1 MKIAII
7 GAAYTGLATA
17 KYFKSLG
24 HNISVTTTKESRRE
38 ELEEVGDKVTVMF
51 GSDQDKMKELLVDQE
66 ILILTVAGGMVE
78 KDGKT
83 IMDPDLYKDA
93 YVGTAES
100 VVNAI
105 GSDSSLRQIVF
116 TSSLNAY
123 GDGCGAD
130 EITEEIEANPL
141 NPFQEVYVTTEGLL
155 RGLENDQL
163 GVCIFRTGTIHGPGR
178 EWKNQLAQMSGQKIP
193 FDGSSDAM
201 IVHRD
206 DVVRAIEMSIN
217 KNLNGLYNLFNEI
230 KISKAEFFAQVCDEN
245 GYKHVQW
252 LNLSPGPKN
261 VSNEKIKANGLR
273 FLDPDAKRDSEN
285 LLD

>member
-7 GAAYTGLATA
+7 GAAYTGLETA

-24 HNISVTTTKESRRE
+24 HNISVTTTKESRRA
-38 ELEEVGDKVTVMF
+38 ELEEVADKVTVMF
-51 GSDQDKMKELLVDQE
+51 GSDQEKMKELLFDQE
-66 ILILTVAGGMVE
+66 ILVLTVAGGMIE

-83 IMDPDLYKDA
+83 IMDPDLYRDA

-105 GSDSSLRQIVF
+105 GSDSSLRQIIF

-123 GDGCGAD
+123 GDGGGAD
-130 EITEEIEANPL
+130 EITEEVEANPL
-141 NPFQEVYVTTEGLL
+141 NPFQDVYVTTEGLL

-178 EWKNQLAQMSGQKIP
+178 EWKNQLALMSGQKIP

-206 DVVRAIEMSIN
+206 DVVRAIEMAIN
-217 KNLNGLYNLFNEI
+217 KNLNGLYNLFNEV
-230 KISKAEFFAQVCDEN
+230 KTSKAEFFAQVCDEQ
-245 GYKHVQW
+245 GLAHVEW
-252 LNLSPGPKN
+252 LNLSRGPKN
-261 VSNEKIKANGLR
+261 VSNQKIKDAGLM
-273 FLDPDAKRDSEN
+273 FLDPDSSQDFKN
-285 LLD
+285 LL

>member
-38 ELEEVGDKVTVMF
+38 ELEEVADKVTVMF

-105 GSDSSLRQIVF
+105 GADSSLRQIIF

-123 GDGCGAD
+123 GDGGGAD

-206 DVVRAIEMSIN
+206 DVVRAIEMAIN
-217 KNLNGLYNLFNEI
+217 KNLNGLYNLFNEVTT
-230 KISKAEFFAQVCDEN
+230 SKAEFFARVCDKE
-245 GYKHVQW
+245 GLAHVEW

-261 VSNEKIKANGLR
+261 VSNQKIKGAGLM
-273 FLDPDAKRDSEN
+273 FLDPDASQDFKN
-285 LLD
+285 LL

>member
-66 ILILTVAGGMVE
+66 ILVLTVAGGMVE

-105 GSDSSLRQIVF
+105 GSDSSLQQIIF

-123 GDGCGAD
+123 GDGGGAE

-163 GVCIFRTGTIHGPGR
+163 GVCIYRTGTIHGPGR

-230 KISKAEFFAQVCDEN
+230 KISKAEFFAQVCDEQ
-245 GYKHVQW
+245 GLAHVEW

-261 VSNEKIKANGLR
+261 VSNQKIKDAGLM
-273 FLDPDAKRDSEN
+273 FLDPDGKKDFKN
-285 LLD
+285 LL

>member
-105 GSDSSLRQIVF
+105 GSDSSLRQIIF

-123 GDGCGAD
+123 GDGGGAD

-178 EWKNQLAQMSGQKIP
+178 EWKNQLALMSGQKIP

-206 DVVRAIEMSIN
+206 DVVRAIEMAIN
-217 KNLNGLYNLFNEI
+217 KNLNGLYNLFNEV
-230 KISKAEFFAQVCDEN
+230 KISKAEFFAQVCEEQGLD
-245 GYKHVQW
+245 HVEW

-261 VSNEKIKANGLR
+261 VSNQKIKDAGLM
-273 FLDPDAKRDSEN
+273 FLDPDASQDFKN
-285 LLD
+285 LL

>member
-7 GAAYTGLATA
+7 GAAYTGLETA

-38 ELEEVGDKVTVMF
+38 ELEEVADKVTVMF

-66 ILILTVAGGMVE
+66 ILVLTVAGGMVE

-83 IMDPDLYKDA
+83 IMDPDLYRDA

-105 GSDSSLRQIVF
+105 GSDSSLRQIIF

-123 GDGCGAD
+123 GDGGGAD

-206 DVVRAIEMSIN
+206 DVVRAIEMAIN
-217 KNLNGLYNLFNEI
+217 KNLNGLYNLFNEV
-230 KISKAEFFAQVCDEN
+230 KTSKAEFFAQVCDEQ
-245 GYKHVQW
+245 GLDHVEW

-261 VSNEKIKANGLR
+261 VSNQKIKDAGLM
-273 FLDPDAKRDSEN
+273 FLDPDASQDFKN
-285 LLD
+285 LL

>member
-7 GAAYTGLATA
+7 GAAYTGLETA

-38 ELEEVGDKVTVMF
+38 ELEEVADKVTVMF

-66 ILILTVAGGMVE
+66 ILVLTVAGGMVE

-83 IMDPDLYKDA
+83 IMDPDLYRDA

-105 GSDSSLRQIVF
+105 GSDSSLQQIIF

-123 GDGCGAD
+123 GDGGGAD

-163 GVCIFRTGTIHGPGR
+163 RVCIFRTGTIHGPGR
-178 EWKNQLAQMSGQKIP
+178 EWKNQLALMSGQKIP

-206 DVVRAIEMSIN
+206 DVVRAIEMAIN
-217 KNLNGLYNLFNEI
+217 KNLKGLYNLFNEV
-230 KISKAEFFAQVCDEN
+230 KTSKAEFFAQVCDEQ
-245 GYKHVQW
+245 GLDHVEW

-261 VSNEKIKANGLR
+261 VSNQKIKDAGLM
-273 FLDPDAKRDSEN
+273 FLDPDASQDFKN
-285 LLD
+285 LL

>member
-38 ELEEVGDKVTVMF
+38 ELEEVADKVTVMF

-66 ILILTVAGGMVE
+66 ILVLTVAGGMIE

-83 IMDPDLYKDA
+83 IMDPDLYRDA

-105 GSDSSLRQIVF
+105 GSDSSLRQIIF

-123 GDGCGAD
+123 GDGGGAD
-130 EITEEIEANPL
+130 EITEEVEANPL
-141 NPFQEVYVTTEGLL
+141 NPFQDVYVTTEGLL

-178 EWKNQLAQMSGQKIP
+178 EWKNQLALMSGQKIP

-206 DVVRAIEMSIN
+206 DVVRAIEMAIN
-217 KNLNGLYNLFNEI
+217 KNLNGLYNLFNEV
-230 KISKAEFFAQVCDEN
+230 KTSKAEFFAQVCDEQ
-245 GYKHVQW
+245 GLDHVEW

-261 VSNEKIKANGLR
+261 VSNQKIKDAGLM
-273 FLDPDAKRDSEN
+273 FLDPDASQDFKN
-285 LLD
+285 LL

>member
-38 ELEEVGDKVTVMF
+38 ELEEVADKVTVMF

-66 ILILTVAGGMVE
+66 ILVLTVAGGMIE

-83 IMDPDLYKDA
+83 IMDPDLYRDA

-105 GSDSSLRQIVF
+105 GSDSSLQQIIF

-123 GDGCGAD
+123 GDGGGAD

-178 EWKNQLAQMSGQKIP
+178 EWKNQLALMSGQKIP

-206 DVVRAIEMSIN
+206 DVVRAIEMAIN
-217 KNLNGLYNLFNEI
+217 KNLNGLYNLFNEV
-230 KISKAEFFAQVCDEN
+230 KTSKAEFFAQVCDEQ
-245 GYKHVQW
+245 GLDHVEW

-261 VSNEKIKANGLR
+261 VSNQKIKDAGLM
-273 FLDPDAKRDSEN
+273 FLDPDASQDFKN
-285 LLD
+285 LL

>member
-38 ELEEVGDKVTVMF
+38 ELEEVADKVTVMF

-66 ILILTVAGGMVE
+66 ILVLTVAGGMVE

-83 IMDPDLYKDA
+83 IMDPDLYRDA

-105 GSDSSLRQIVF
+105 GSESSLRQIIF

-123 GDGCGAD
+123 GDGGGAD

-206 DVVRAIEMSIN
+206 DVVRAIEMAIN
-217 KNLNGLYNLFNEI
+217 KNLNGLYNLFNEV
-230 KISKAEFFAQVCDEN
+230 KTSKAEFFAQVCNEQGLD
-245 GYKHVQW
+245 HVEW

-261 VSNEKIKANGLR
+261 VSNQKIKDAGLM
-273 FLDPDAKRDSEN
+273 FLDPDSSQDFKN
-285 LLD
+285 LL

>member
-38 ELEEVGDKVTVMF
+38 ELEEVADKVTVMF

-66 ILILTVAGGMVE
+66 ILVLTVAGGMVE

-83 IMDPDLYKDA
+83 IMDPDLYRDA

-105 GSDSSLRQIVF
+105 DSNSSLRQIIF

-123 GDGCGAD
+123 GDGGGAD

-141 NPFQEVYVTTEGLL
+141 NPFQEIYVTTEDLL

-163 GVCIFRTGTIHGPGR
+163 RVCIFRTGTIHGPGR

-206 DVVRAIEMSIN
+206 DVVRAIEMAIN
-217 KNLNGLYNLFNEI
+217 KNLNGLFNLFNEV
-230 KISKAEFFAQVCDEN
+230 KTTKAEFFAHVCDEQ
-245 GYKHVQW
+245 GLTHVEW

-261 VSNEKIKANGLR
+261 VSNQKIKDAGLM
-273 FLDPDAKRDSEN
+273 FLDPDASQDFKN
-285 LLD
+285 LL

>member
-7 GAAYTGLATA
+7 GAAYTGLETA

-38 ELEEVGDKVTVMF
+38 ELEEVADKVTVMF

-66 ILILTVAGGMVE
+66 ILVLTVAGGMVE

-105 GSDSSLRQIVF
+105 GSDSSLRQIIF

-123 GDGCGAD
+123 GDGGGAD

-141 NPFQEVYVTTEGLL
+141 NPFQDVYVTTEGLL

-206 DVVRAIEMSIN
+206 DVVRAIEMAIN
-217 KNLNGLYNLFNEI
+217 KNLNGLYNLFNEVTT
-230 KISKAEFFAQVCDEN
+230 SKAEFFARVCDEQ
-245 GYKHVQW
+245 GLAHVEW

-261 VSNEKIKANGLR
+261 VSNQKIKDAGLM
-273 FLDPDAKRDSEN
+273 FLDPDASQDFKN
-285 LLD
+285 LL

>member
-38 ELEEVGDKVTVMF
+38 ELEEVADKVTVMF

-66 ILILTVAGGMVE
+66 ILVLTVAGGMVE

-83 IMDPDLYKDA
+83 IMDPDLYRDA

-105 GSDSSLRQIVF
+105 GSDSSLRQIIF

-123 GDGCGAD
+123 GDGGGAD

-206 DVVRAIEMSIN
+206 DVVRAIEMAIN
-217 KNLNGLYNLFNEI
+217 KNLNGLYNLFNEV
-230 KISKAEFFAQVCDEN
+230 KTSKAEFFARVCDEQ
-245 GYKHVQW
+245 GLAHVEW

-261 VSNEKIKANGLR
+261 VSNQKIKDAGLM
-273 FLDPDAKRDSEN
+273 FLDPDASQDFKN
-285 LLD
+285 LL

>member
-38 ELEEVGDKVTVMF
+38 ELEEVADKVTVMF

-66 ILILTVAGGMVE
+66 ILVLTVAGGMVE

-83 IMDPDLYKDA
+83 IMDPDLYRDA

-100 VVNAI
+100 VANAI
-105 GSDSSLRQIVF
+105 GSDSSLRQIIF

-123 GDGCGAD
+123 GDGGGAD

-178 EWKNQLAQMSGQKIP
+178 EWKNQLALMSGQKIP

-206 DVVRAIEMSIN
+206 DVVRAIEMAIN
-217 KNLNGLYNLFNEI
+217 KNLNGLYNLFNEV
-230 KISKAEFFAQVCDEN
+230 KTSKAEFFAQVCDEQ
-245 GYKHVQW
+245 GLDHVEW

-261 VSNEKIKANGLR
+261 VSNQKIKDAGLM
-273 FLDPDAKRDSEN
+273 FLDPDANLDFKN
-285 LLD
+285 LL

>member
-17 KYFKSLG
+17 KYLKSLG

-38 ELEEVGDKVTVMF
+38 ELEEVADKVTVMF
-51 GSDQDKMKELLVDQE
+51 GSDQEKMKELLFDQE
-66 ILILTVAGGMVE
+66 ILVLTVAGGMIE

-83 IMDPDLYKDA
+83 IMDPDLYRDA

-105 GSDSSLRQIVF
+105 GSDSSLRQIIF

-123 GDGCGAD
+123 GDGGGAD

-178 EWKNQLAQMSGQKIP
+178 EWKNQLALMSGQKIP

-206 DVVRAIEMSIN
+206 DVVRAIEMAIN
-217 KNLNGLYNLFNEI
+217 KNLNGLYNLFNEV
-230 KISKAEFFAQVCDEN
+230 KTSKAEFFAQVCDEQ
-245 GYKHVQW
+245 GLDHVEW

-261 VSNEKIKANGLR
+261 VSNQKIKDAGLM
-273 FLDPDAKRDSEN
+273 FLDPDASQDFKN
-285 LLD
+285 LL

>member
-38 ELEEVGDKVTVMF
+38 ELEEVADKVTVMF
-51 GSDQDKMKELLVDQE
+51 GSDQEKMKELLVDQE
-66 ILILTVAGGMVE
+66 ILVLTVAGGMVE

-83 IMDPDLYKDA
+83 IMDPDLYRDA

-105 GSDSSLRQIVF
+105 GSDSSLRQIIF

-123 GDGCGAD
+123 GDGGGAD

-178 EWKNQLAQMSGQKIP
+178 EWKSQLALMSGQKIP

-206 DVVRAIEMSIN
+206 DVVRAIEMAIN
-217 KNLNGLYNLFNEI
+217 KNLNGLYNLFNEV
-230 KISKAEFFAQVCDEN
+230 KTSKAEFFAQVCDEQ
-245 GYKHVQW
+245 GLDHVEW

-261 VSNEKIKANGLR
+261 VSNQKIKDAGLM
-273 FLDPDAKRDSEN
+273 FLDPDASQDFKN
-285 LLD
+285 LL

>member
-38 ELEEVGDKVTVMF
+38 ELEEVADKVTVMF
-51 GSDQDKMKELLVDQE
+51 GSDQEKMKELLVDQE
-66 ILILTVAGGMVE
+66 ILVLTVAGGMIE

-105 GSDSSLRQIVF
+105 GSDSSLRQIIF

-123 GDGCGAD
+123 GDGGGAD

-206 DVVRAIEMSIN
+206 DVVRAIEMAIN
-217 KNLNGLYNLFNEI
+217 KNLKGLYNLFNEVTT
-230 KISKAEFFAQVCDEN
+230 SKADFFARVCDEQ
-245 GYKHVQW
+245 GLAHVEW

-261 VSNEKIKANGLR
+261 VSNQKIKDAGLM
-273 FLDPDAKRDSEN
+273 FLDPDASQDFKN
-285 LLD
+285 LL

>member
-38 ELEEVGDKVTVMF
+38 ELEEVADKVTVMF

-66 ILILTVAGGMVE
+66 ILVLTVAGGMVE

-83 IMDPDLYKDA
+83 IMDPDLYRDA

-105 GSDSSLRQIVF
+105 GSDSSLQQIIF

-123 GDGCGAD
+123 GDGGGAD

-163 GVCIFRTGTIHGPGR
+163 RVCIFRTGTIHGPGR
-178 EWKNQLAQMSGQKIP
+178 EWKNQLALMSGQKIP

-206 DVVRAIEMSIN
+206 DVVRAIEMAIN
-217 KNLNGLYNLFNEI
+217 KNLNGLYNLFNEV
-230 KISKAEFFAQVCDEN
+230 KTSKAEFFAQVCDEQ
-245 GYKHVQW
+245 GLDHVEW

-261 VSNEKIKANGLR
+261 VSNQKIKDAGLM
-273 FLDPDAKRDSEN
+273 FLDPDASQDFKN
-285 LLD
+285 LL

>member
-7 GAAYTGLATA
+7 GAAYTGLETA

-38 ELEEVGDKVTVMF
+38 ELEEVADKVTVMF

-78 KDGKT
+78 KEGKT
-83 IMDPDLYKDA
+83 IMDPNLYRDA

-105 GSDSSLRQIVF
+105 DSDSSLRQIIF

-123 GDGCGAD
+123 GDGGGAD

-206 DVVRAIEMSIN
+206 DVVRAIEMAIN
-217 KNLNGLYNLFNEI
+217 KNLNGLYNLFNEVTT
-230 KISKAEFFAQVCDEN
+230 SKAEFFARVCDEQELA
-245 GYKHVQW
+245 HVEW

-261 VSNEKIKANGLR
+261 VSNQKIKDAGLM
-273 FLDPDAKRDSEN
+273 FLDPDANQDFKN
-285 LLD
+285 LL

>member
-17 KYFKSLG
+17 KYLKSLG

-38 ELEEVGDKVTVMF
+38 ELEEVADKVTVMF
-51 GSDQDKMKELLVDQE
+51 GSDQEKMKELLFDQE
-66 ILILTVAGGMVE
+66 ILVLTVAGGMIE

-83 IMDPDLYKDA
+83 IMDPDLYRDA

-105 GSDSSLRQIVF
+105 GSDSSLRQIIF

-123 GDGCGAD
+123 GDGGGAD

-206 DVVRAIEMSIN
+206 DVVRAIEMAIN
-217 KNLNGLYNLFNEI
+217 KNLKGLYNLFNEVTT
-230 KISKAEFFAQVCDEN
+230 SKADFFARVCDEQ
-245 GYKHVQW
+245 GLAHVEW

-261 VSNEKIKANGLR
+261 VSNQKIKDAGLM
-273 FLDPDAKRDSEN
+273 FLDPDASQDFKN
-285 LLD
+285 LL

>member
-66 ILILTVAGGMVE
+66 ILVLTVAGGMVE

-83 IMDPDLYKDA
+83 IMDPDLYRDA

-105 GSDSSLRQIVF
+105 GSESSLRQIIF

-123 GDGCGAD
+123 GDGGGAD

-206 DVVRAIEMSIN
+206 DVVRAIEMAIN
-217 KNLNGLYNLFNEI
+217 KNLNGLYNLFNEVTT
-230 KISKAEFFAQVCDEN
+230 SKAEFFARVCDEQELA
-245 GYKHVQW
+245 HVEW

-261 VSNEKIKANGLR
+261 VSNQKIKDAGLM
-273 FLDPDAKRDSEN
+273 FLDPDASQDFKN
-285 LLD
+285 LL

>member
-7 GAAYTGLATA
+7 GAAYTGLETA

-38 ELEEVGDKVTVMF
+38 ELEEIADKVTVMF
-51 GSDQDKMKELLVDQE
+51 GSDQDRMKELLVDQE

-83 IMDPDLYKDA
+83 IMDPDLYRDA

-105 GSDSSLRQIVF
+105 GSDSSLRQIIF

-123 GDGCGAD
+123 GDGGGAD
-130 EITEEIEANPL
+130 EITEEVEANPL
-141 NPFQEVYVTTEGLL
+141 DPFQDVYVTTEGLL

-178 EWKNQLAQMSGQKIP
+178 EWKNQLALMSGQKIP

-206 DVVRAIEMSIN
+206 DVVRAIEMAIN
-217 KNLNGLYNLFNEI
+217 KNLNGLYNLFNEV
-230 KISKAEFFAQVCDEN
+230 KISKAEFFAQVCDEQ
-245 GYKHVQW
+245 GLDHVEW

-261 VSNEKIKANGLR
+261 VSNQKIKDAGLM
-273 FLDPDAKRDSEN
+273 FLDPDASQDFKN
-285 LLD
+285 LL

>member
-38 ELEEVGDKVTVMF
+38 ELEEVADKVTVMF
-51 GSDQDKMKELLVDQE
+51 GSDQDRMKELLVDQE

-105 GSDSSLRQIVF
+105 GADSSLRQIIF

-123 GDGCGAD
+123 GDGGGAD

-178 EWKNQLAQMSGQKIP
+178 EWKNQLALMSGQKIP

-206 DVVRAIEMSIN
+206 DVVRAIEMAIN
-217 KNLNGLYNLFNEI
+217 KNLNGLYNLFNEV
-230 KISKAEFFAQVCDEN
+230 KTSKAEFFAQVCDEQ
-245 GYKHVQW
+245 GLDHVEW
-252 LNLSPGPKN
+252 LNLRPGPKN
-261 VSNEKIKANGLR
+261 VSNQKIKDAGLM
-273 FLDPDAKRDSEN
+273 FLDPDASQDFKN
-285 LLD
+285 LL

>member
-38 ELEEVGDKVTVMF
+38 ELEEVADKVTVMF
-51 GSDQDKMKELLVDQE
+51 GSDQEKMKELLVDQE

-83 IMDPDLYKDA
+83 IMDPDLYRDA

-105 GSDSSLRQIVF
+105 GSDSSLRQIIF

-123 GDGCGAD
+123 GDGGGAD

-178 EWKNQLAQMSGQKIP
+178 EWKNQLALMSGQKIP
-193 FDGSSDAM
+193 FDGNSDAM

-206 DVVRAIEMSIN
+206 DVVRAIEMAIN
-217 KNLNGLYNLFNEI
+217 KNLNGLYNLFNEV
-230 KISKAEFFAQVCDEN
+230 KTSKAEFFAQVCDEQ
-245 GYKHVQW
+245 GLDHVEW

-261 VSNEKIKANGLR
+261 VSNQKIKDAGLM
-273 FLDPDAKRDSEN
+273 FLDPDASQDFKN
-285 LLD
+285 LL

>member
-7 GAAYTGLATA
+7 GAAYTGLETA

-38 ELEEVGDKVTVMF
+38 ELEEVADKVTVMF
-51 GSDQDKMKELLVDQE
+51 GSDQEKMKELLVDQE
-66 ILILTVAGGMVE
+66 ILVLTVAGGMIE

-83 IMDPDLYKDA
+83 IMDPDLYRDA

-105 GSDSSLRQIVF
+105 GSDSSLRQIIF

-123 GDGCGAD
+123 GDGGGAD

-178 EWKNQLAQMSGQKIP
+178 EWKNQLALMSGQKIP

-206 DVVRAIEMSIN
+206 DVVRAIEMAIN
-217 KNLNGLYNLFNEI
+217 KNLNGLYNLFNEV
-230 KISKAEFFAQVCDEN
+230 KTSKAEFFAQVCDEQ
-245 GYKHVQW
+245 GLDHVEW

-261 VSNEKIKANGLR
+261 VSNQKIKDAGLM
-273 FLDPDAKRDSEN
+273 FLDPDASQDFKN
-285 LLD
+285 LL

>member
-1 MKIAII
+1 MKITII

-24 HNISVTTTKESRRE
+24 HSISVTTTKESRRE
-38 ELEEVGDKVTVMF
+38 ELEQVADKVTVMF
-51 GSDQDKMKELLVDQE
+51 GSDREKMKELLVDQE
-66 ILILTVAGGMVE
+66 ILVLTVAGGMVE

-83 IMDPDLYKDA
+83 IMDPDLYRDA

-105 GSDSSLRQIVF
+105 GPDSSLKQIIF

-123 GDGCGAD
+123 GDGGGAD
-130 EITEEIEANPL
+130 EISEEIEANPL

-155 RGLENDQL
+155 RDLENDKL
-163 GVCIFRTGTIHGPGR
+163 GICIFRTGTIHGPGR

-193 FDGSSDAM
+193 FDGNSDAM

-206 DVVRAIEMSIN
+206 DVVRAIEMAIN
-217 KNLNGLYNLFNEI
+217 KNLHGLYNLFNEV
-230 KISKAEFFAQVCDEN
+230 KISKEAFFAQVCDEQ
-245 GYKHVQW
+245 GLAHVEW

-261 VSNEKIKANGLR
+261 VSNQKIKDAGLM
-273 FLDPDAKRDSEN
+273 FLDPDASQDFKN
-285 LLD
+285 LL

>member
-17 KYFKSLG
+17 KYFKSFG

-38 ELEEVGDKVTVMF
+38 ELEEVADKVTVMF

-66 ILILTVAGGMVE
+66 ILVLTVAGGMVE

-83 IMDPDLYKDA
+83 IMDPDLYRDA

-105 GSDSSLRQIVF
+105 GSDSSLRQIIF

-123 GDGCGAD
+123 GDGGGAD

-178 EWKNQLAQMSGQKIP
+178 EWKNQLALMSGQKIP

-206 DVVRAIEMSIN
+206 DVVRAIEMAIN
-217 KNLNGLYNLFNEI
+217 KNLNGLYNLFNEV
-230 KISKAEFFAQVCDEN
+230 KTSKAEFFAQVCDEQ
-245 GYKHVQW
+245 GLDHVEW

-261 VSNEKIKANGLR
+261 VSNQKIKDAGLM
-273 FLDPDAKRDSEN
+273 FLDPDASQDFKN
-285 LLD
+285 LL

>member
-38 ELEEVGDKVTVMF
+38 ELEEVADKVTVMF

-83 IMDPDLYKDA
+83 IMDPDLYRDA

-100 VVNAI
+100 VANAI
-105 GSDSSLRQIVF
+105 GSDSSLRQIIF

-123 GDGCGAD
+123 GDGGGAD
-130 EITEEIEANPL
+130 EITEEVEANPL
-141 NPFQEVYVTTEGLL
+141 NPFQDVYVTTEGLL

-178 EWKNQLAQMSGQKIP
+178 EWKNQLALMSGQKIP

-206 DVVRAIEMSIN
+206 DVVRAIEMAIN
-217 KNLNGLYNLFNEI
+217 KNLKGLYNLFNEV
-230 KISKAEFFAQVCDEN
+230 KTSKAEFFAQVCDEQ
-245 GYKHVQW
+245 GLDHVEW

-261 VSNEKIKANGLR
+261 VSNQKIKDAGLM
-273 FLDPDAKRDSEN
+273 FLDPDASQDFKN
-285 LLD
+285 LL

>member
-38 ELEEVGDKVTVMF
+38 ELEEVADKVTVMF

-83 IMDPDLYKDA
+83 IMDPDLYRDA

-105 GSDSSLRQIVF
+105 GSDSSLQQIIF

-123 GDGCGAD
+123 GDGGGAD

-178 EWKNQLAQMSGQKIP
+178 EWKNQLALMSGQKIP

-206 DVVRAIEMSIN
+206 DVVRAIEMAIN
-217 KNLNGLYNLFNEI
+217 KNLNGLYNLFNEV
-230 KISKAEFFAQVCDEN
+230 KTSKAEFFAQVCDEQ
-245 GYKHVQW
+245 GLDHVEW

-261 VSNEKIKANGLR
+261 VSNQKIKDAGLM
-273 FLDPDAKRDSEN
+273 FLDPDASQDFKN
-285 LLD
+285 LL

>member
-7 GAAYTGLATA
+7 GAAYTGLATT

-38 ELEEVGDKVTVMF
+38 ELEEVADKVTVMF

-105 GSDSSLRQIVF
+105 GSDSSLRQIIF

-123 GDGCGAD
+123 GDGGGAD

-178 EWKNQLAQMSGQKIP
+178 EWKNQLALMSGQKIP

-206 DVVRAIEMSIN
+206 DVVRAIEMAIN
-217 KNLNGLYNLFNEI
+217 KNLNGLYNLFNEV
-230 KISKAEFFAQVCDEN
+230 KTSKAEFFAQVCDEQ
-245 GYKHVQW
+245 GLDHVEW

-261 VSNEKIKANGLR
+261 VSNQKIKDAGLM
-273 FLDPDAKRDSEN
+273 FLDPDASQDFKN
-285 LLD
+285 LL

>member
-1 MKIAII
+1 MKITII

-24 HNISVTTTKESRRE
+24 HSISVTTTKESRRE
-38 ELEEVGDKVTVMF
+38 ELEQVADKVTVMF
-51 GSDQDKMKELLVDQE
+51 GSDREKMKELLVDQE
-66 ILILTVAGGMVE
+66 ILVLTVAGGMVE

-83 IMDPDLYKDA
+83 IMDPDLYRDA

-105 GSDSSLRQIVF
+105 GPDSSLRQIIF

-123 GDGCGAD
+123 GDGGGAD
-130 EITEEIEANPL
+130 EISEEIEANPL

-155 RGLENDQL
+155 RDLENEKL
-163 GVCIFRTGTIHGPGR
+163 GICIFRTGTIHGPGR

-193 FDGSSDAM
+193 FDGNSDAM

-206 DVVRAIEMSIN
+206 DVVRAIEMAIN
-217 KNLNGLYNLFNEI
+217 KNLHGLYNLFNEV
-230 KISKAEFFAQVCDEN
+230 KISKEAFFAQVCDEQ
-245 GYKHVQW
+245 GLAHVEW

-261 VSNEKIKANGLR
+261 VSNQKIKDAGLM
-273 FLDPDAKRDSEN
+273 FLDPDASQDFKN
-285 LLD
+285 LL

>member
-17 KYFKSLG
+17 NYFKSLG

-38 ELEEVGDKVTVMF
+38 ELEEVADKVTVMF

-105 GSDSSLRQIVF
+105 GSDSSLRQIIF

-123 GDGCGAD
+123 GDGGGAD

-206 DVVRAIEMSIN
+206 DVVRAIEMAIN
-217 KNLNGLYNLFNEI
+217 KNLNGLYNLFNEV
-230 KISKAEFFAQVCDEN
+230 KTSKAEFFAQVCDEQ
-245 GYKHVQW
+245 GLAHVEW
-252 LNLSPGPKN
+252 LNLSRGHKN
-261 VSNEKIKANGLR
+261 VSNQKIKDAGLM
-273 FLDPDAKRDSEN
+273 FLDPDASQDFKN
-285 LLD
+285 LL

>member
-38 ELEEVGDKVTVMF
+38 ELEEVADKVTVMF
-51 GSDQDKMKELLVDQE
+51 GSDQEKMKELLVDQE
-66 ILILTVAGGMVE
+66 ILVLTVAGGMVE

-105 GSDSSLRQIVF
+105 GSDSSLRQIIF

-123 GDGCGAD
+123 GDGGGAD

-178 EWKNQLAQMSGQKIP
+178 EWKNQLALMSGQKIP

-206 DVVRAIEMSIN
+206 DVVRAIEMAIN
-217 KNLNGLYNLFNEI
+217 KNLNGLYNLFNEV
-230 KISKAEFFAQVCDEN
+230 KTSKAEFFAQVCDEQ
-245 GYKHVQW
+245 GLDHVEW

-261 VSNEKIKANGLR
+261 VSNQKIKDAGLM
-273 FLDPDAKRDSEN
+273 FLDPDASQDFKN
-285 LLD
+285 LL

>member
-1 MKIAII
+1 MKITII

-24 HNISVTTTKESRRE
+24 HSISVTTTKESRRE
-38 ELEEVGDKVTVMF
+38 ELEQVADKVTVMF
-51 GSDQDKMKELLVDQE
+51 GSDREKMKELLVDQD
-66 ILILTVAGGMVE
+66 ILVLTVAGGMVE

-83 IMDPDLYKDA
+83 IMDPDLYRDA

-105 GSDSSLRQIVF
+105 GPDSSLKQIIF

-123 GDGCGAD
+123 GDGGGAD
-130 EITEEIEANPL
+130 EISEEIEANPL

-155 RGLENDQL
+155 RDLENEKL
-163 GVCIFRTGTIHGPGR
+163 GICIFRTGTIHGPGR

-193 FDGSSDAM
+193 FDGNSDAM

-206 DVVRAIEMSIN
+206 DVVRAIEMAIN
-217 KNLNGLYNLFNEI
+217 KNLHGLYNLFNEV
-230 KISKAEFFAQVCDEN
+230 KISKEAFFAQVCDEQ
-245 GYKHVQW
+245 GLAHVEW

-261 VSNEKIKANGLR
+261 VSNQKIKDAGLM
-273 FLDPDAKRDSEN
+273 FLDPDASQDFKN
-285 LLD
+285 LL

>member
-7 GAAYTGLATA
+7 GAAYTGLETA

-38 ELEEVGDKVTVMF
+38 ELEEVADKVTVMF

-66 ILILTVAGGMVE
+66 ILVLTVAGGMVE

-83 IMDPDLYKDA
+83 IMDPDLYRDA

-105 GSDSSLRQIVF
+105 GSDSSLQQIIF

-123 GDGCGAD
+123 GDGGGAD

-178 EWKNQLAQMSGQKIP
+178 EWKNQLALMSGQKIP

-206 DVVRAIEMSIN
+206 DVVRAIEMAIN
-217 KNLNGLYNLFNEI
+217 KNLSGLYNLFNEVTT
-230 KISKAEFFAQVCDEN
+230 SKAEFFARVCDEQ
-245 GYKHVQW
+245 GLAHVEW

-261 VSNEKIKANGLR
+261 VSNQKIKDAGLM
-273 FLDPDAKRDSEN
+273 FLDPDASQDFKN
-285 LLD
+285 LL

>member
-24 HNISVTTTKESRRE
+24 HNISVTTTKEARKE
-38 ELEEVGDKVTVMF
+38 ELEEVADKVTVMF
-51 GSDQDKMKELLVDQE
+51 GSNQDKMKELLVDQE
-66 ILILTVAGGMVE
+66 ILVLTVAGGMVE

-83 IMDPDLYKDA
+83 IMDPDLYRDA

-105 GSDSSLRQIVF
+105 GSDSSLQQIIF

-123 GDGCGAD
+123 GDGGGAD

-163 GVCIFRTGTIHGPGR
+163 RVCIFRTGTIHGPGR
-178 EWKNQLAQMSGQKIP
+178 EWKNQLALMSGQKIP

-206 DVVRAIEMSIN
+206 DVVRAIEMAIN
-217 KNLNGLYNLFNEI
+217 KNLNGLYNLFNEV
-230 KISKAEFFAQVCDEN
+230 KTSKAEFFAQVCDEQ
-245 GYKHVQW
+245 GLDHVEW

-261 VSNEKIKANGLR
+261 VSNQKIKDAGLM
-273 FLDPDAKRDSEN
+273 FLDPDANLDFKN
-285 LLD
+285 LL